1 MIDTTQHTSRTAH
14 LLALMKQG
22 DDAFNRQD
30 LAAMN
35 AGRHPDLIAHVMGS
49 DQPTHGRD
57 AHAAVQQTIFRA
69 FPDVHLHVEP
79 YPVQFGAGDWMA
91 MVCKITGT
99 FTGELVLP
107 DGKTVPGTGKSF
119 ALDFSRTAKWEGDL
133 LREEY
138 SSWDSALLAQQIGL
152 A

>member
-30 LAAMN
+30 LAVMN

-57 AHAAVQQTIFRA
+57 AHAAVQQGIFRA
-69 FPDVHLHVEP
+69 FPDVQLHIEP

-91 MVCKITGT
+91 MVCQITGT